1 MHPFDCLISSL
12 MCLLILC
19 LHCDRGPIR
28 HLCILMHLRC
38 FLRMIRNCHDSQ
50 TFSTLD
56 SILNYL
62 LAYSKIMM
70 VIFDPLYLNLDPEMM
85 NLIKIDRI
93 QTLPTFLAILAFC
106 WLHEPS
112 VRSCL
117 FNLKEWQIK
126 MMNFHQNWAALIA
139 RYLNWFYLFTPLG
152 KKQLFDVW
160 HFSWVD
166 TYYLL
171 N

>member
-12 MCLLILC
+12 MCLSKIC
-19 LHCDRGPIR
+19 SHCDRGPTR
-28 HLCILMHLRC
+28 HLYILMHLHC
-38 FLRMIRNCHDSQ
+38 FLKMIRNCHDSQ

-56 SILNYL
+56 STLNCL
-62 LAYSKIMM
+62 LVYSKIMM

-112 VRSCL
+112 VHSYL
-117 FNLKEWQIK
+117 FNLKEWRIK
-126 MMNFHQNWAALIA
+126 TKNFHRSWVVLIVK
-139 RYLNWFYLFTPLG
+139 YLNWFCLLTHLG
-152 KKQLFDVW
+152 KEQLFDVW

-166 TYYLL
+166 TYYL
-171 N
+171 